1 MLRTAVICALVVAAA
16 APAGAACPADV
27 AIVSASVKSIVPQ
40 GAINMINVAI
50 TVENVGTAKQPGNT
64 LQSVVIY
71 QSETKTGTKGIPP
84 LRPGQSYTFVYS
96 FARSS
101 EAAPRSTAL
110 RLRLVV
116 ASPPG
121 IECFSANDKFHLNV

>member
-1 MLRTAVICALVVAAA
+1 MV
-16 APAGAACPADV
+16 
-27 AIVSASVKSIVPQ
+27 
-40 GAINMINVAI
+40 NVAI

-64 LQSVVIY
+64 LQSVEIY

-101 EAAPRSTAL
+101 EAAARSTSL
-110 RLRLVV
+110 RLRFVV

-121 IECFSANDKFHLNV
+121 IECVTSNDKFRLNV